1 MAGFAKGMW
10 TVLFGE
16 VVAAAAVLAWSPKA
30 REAARPYLVR
40 GIRSALDIKDDLSRM
55 VDEAKREAEQIA
67 DEIDADGIGAT
78 AAGSGGRIGAGRRVD
93 DYAGAGARGGR

>member
-30 REAARPYLVR
+30 RDAARPYLVR
-40 GIRSALDIKDDLSRM
+40 AIRSALDIGDDVTRM
-55 VDEAKREAEQIA
+55 VEEAKREAGDILAEVQSG
-67 DEIDADGIGAT
+67 DGLRT
-78 AAGSGGRIGAGRRVD
+78 GSERRTGE
-93 DYAGAGARGGR
+93 YTGARGGH